1 MKKVEERESLANNDN
16 LRAFMGK
23 YGIDV
28 VMVFMLVLIS
38 ILQPKFLNISNF
50 SNILTQISINSL
62 IAYGMCLAITTG
74 GIDLTV
80 GAQLALVSCVTGWAM
95 VDKGMGVLEAVALGL
110 CITTITGFVSG
121 LLIAK
126 FQMFPFVVT
135 LSMQLVVRSL
145 AQIVSNGKGKSM
157 TDVAFKSIYTAKLF
171 DVIPMPIIYLVLCVI
186 VMYGLMHW
194 TKLGRYIYSVGGNEK
209 AAIASGVNVFWVKV
223 IVYTI
228 SGFLA
233 GCAGILFT
241 AKTGSAQSNIGIG
254 YETDAIAACVLGGTS
269 FTGGESTAVGVLI
282 GAIIIGCIYN
292 GMNFLGINSYYQSL
306 TKGAIIILVVLLNMA
321 MTKKNT

>member
-1 MKKVEERESLANNDN
+1 MKKVAERESLANNDN

-23 YGIDV
+23 YGIGV

-209 AAIASGVNVFWVKV
+209 AAR
-223 IVYTI
+223 
-228 SGFLA
+228 
-233 GCAGILFT
+233 
-241 AKTGSAQSNIGIG
+241 
-254 YETDAIAACVLGGTS
+254 CV
-269 FTGGESTAVGVLI
+269 
-282 GAIIIGCIYN
+282 
-292 GMNFLGINSYYQSL
+292 
-306 TKGAIIILVVLLNMA
+306 
-321 MTKKNT
+321 

>member
-23 YGIDV
+23 YGIGV

-194 TKLGRYIYSVGGNEK
+194 TKLGRYIYSAGGK
-209 AAIASGVNVFWVKV
+209 RKSRDCFRCKRILGKGHRLHHFRFPCRLRWHPLHGKDWLCTVQYRYRLRDRCDCSLRAGRH
-223 IVYTI
+223 IVH
-228 SGFLA
+228 GR
-233 GCAGILFT
+233 
-241 AKTGSAQSNIGIG
+241 
-254 YETDAIAACVLGGTS
+254 
-269 FTGGESTAVGVLI
+269 
-282 GAIIIGCIYN
+282 
-292 GMNFLGINSYYQSL
+292 
-306 TKGAIIILVVLLNMA
+306 
-321 MTKKNT
+321 